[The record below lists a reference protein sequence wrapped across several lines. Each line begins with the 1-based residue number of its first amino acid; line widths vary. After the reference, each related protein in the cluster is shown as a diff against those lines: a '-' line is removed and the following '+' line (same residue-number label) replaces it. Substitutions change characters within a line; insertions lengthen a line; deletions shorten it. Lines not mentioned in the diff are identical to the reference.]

1 MARTLVVMLF
11 APVASCAPMI
21 TIENGCDGTVAA
33 VINSISMVLSITI
46 MTLLLAVLPV

>member
-1 MARTLVVMLF
+1 
-11 APVASCAPMI
+11 MI

-46 MTLLLAVLPV
+46 MTLLLAVLPVRQPGGKILY